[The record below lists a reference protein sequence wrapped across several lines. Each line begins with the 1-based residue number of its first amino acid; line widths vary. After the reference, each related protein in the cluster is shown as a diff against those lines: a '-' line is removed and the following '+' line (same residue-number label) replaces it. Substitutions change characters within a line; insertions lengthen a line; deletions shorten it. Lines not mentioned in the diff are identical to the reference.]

1 VGDLMATAL
10 APHSRNRRAGE
21 LLAHGVP
28 AHEIPGR
35 LGATAEAVDT
45 IPLLVELCDRN
56 GCDAPA
62 TAALA
67 GLVEG
72 RLDPSRWI
80 EQVRTGSR
88 AAA

>member
-1 VGDLMATAL
+1 MATAL

-35 LGATAEAVDT
+35 LGATAESVDT
-45 IPLLVELCDRN
+45 VPLLVEMCDRQRV
-56 GCDAPA
+56 DAPA
-62 TAALA
+62 TSALA

-80 EQVRTGSR
+80 EQVRAGGR